1 MSKRFRWLL
10 TGACALLAVL
20 CAVAYGEEVRAQIQ
34 AVYDAGYEEW
44 ILWDAKVTYHYDGLL
59 LE

>member
-20 CAVAYGEEVRAQIQ
+20 CAVAYGEEVRAQVEASRSEIGR
-34 AVYDAGYEEW
+34 AHV
-44 ILWDAKVTYHYDGLL
+44 
-59 LE
+59 